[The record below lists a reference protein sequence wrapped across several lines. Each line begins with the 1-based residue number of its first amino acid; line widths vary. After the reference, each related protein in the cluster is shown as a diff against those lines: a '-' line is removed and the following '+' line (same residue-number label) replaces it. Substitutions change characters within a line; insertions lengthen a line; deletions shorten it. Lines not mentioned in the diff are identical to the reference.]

1 MLSSI
6 REKKETST
14 QSVSKCRSNTTVG
27 KEFNDSREKVR
38 KYIRLTY
45 LIKELLDLVDNR
57 LTKDPRYNLTIGF
70 TTGVELSYL
79 SKDEQRLL
87 YNAIVYLD
95 CTPSYAQGRKLREL
109 SNKKKLSYD
118 SIEKILDQM
127 KGNQNERIYFN
138 KRKIE
143 KVLPKRLIKRDKRYI
158 EDYIIEAIEFY
169 KKYRNIL

>member
-14 QSVSKCRSNTTVG
+14 QFVQKLTSIEKISKKG
-27 KEFNDSREKVR
+27 NDSREKIR

-79 SKDEQRLL
+79 TKDEQKLL
-87 YNAIVYLD
+87 YNSITYLGA
-95 CTPSYAQGRKLREL
+95 TPSYAQARKIRAL
-109 SNKKKLSYD
+109 SEKKKLSYD

-127 KGNQNERIYFN
+127 KGNQKERIFFN

-143 KVLPKRLIKRDKRYI
+143 KVLPKNLIKRDKRYI
-158 EDYIIEAIEFY
+158 ENYIIEAIEFY
-169 KKYRNIL
+169 KKYRSVF

>member
-6 REKKETST
+6 REKKDTST
-14 QSVSKCRSNTTVG
+14 QPVSRCRSNTLVG
-27 KEFNDSREKVR
+27 KEFNDSRESVR
-38 KYIRLTY
+38 RYIRLTY
-45 LIKELLDLVDNR
+45 LIKELLDFVDNS
-57 LTKDPRYNLTIGF
+57 LTKDSRYNLTIGF

-118 SIEKILDQM
+118 SISIFGYSSSISFIIFFITMHPLHHIAL
-127 KGNQNERIYFN
+127 NFN
-138 KRKIE
+138 I
-143 KVLPKRLIKRDKRYI
+143 
-158 EDYIIEAIEFY
+158 FY
-169 KKYRNIL
+169 HIR

>member
-1 MLSSI
+1 MQKLTSI
-6 REKKETST
+6 EKI
-14 QSVSKCRSNTTVG
+14 SKKG
-27 KEFNDSREKVR
+27 NDSREKVR

-79 SKDEQRLL
+79 TKDEQKLL
-87 YNAIVYLD
+87 YNSITYIGA
-95 CTPSYAQGRKLREL
+95 TPSYAQARKIRDL
-109 SNKKKLSYD
+109 SEKKKLSYD

-143 KVLPKRLIKRDKRYI
+143 KVLPKNLIRRDKRYI
-158 EDYIIEAIEFY
+158 ENYIVEAIEFY
-169 KKYRNIL
+169 KKYRSVF

>member
-1 MLSSI
+1 MKLY
-6 REKKETST
+6 K
-14 QSVSKCRSNTTVG
+14 
-27 KEFNDSREKVR
+27 F
-38 KYIRLTY
+38 
-45 LIKELLDLVDNR
+45 
-57 LTKDPRYNLTIGF
+57 
-70 TTGVELSYL
+70 SY
-79 SKDEQRLL
+79 
-87 YNAIVYLD
+87 
-95 CTPSYAQGRKLREL
+95 CF
-109 SNKKKLSYD
+109 KKKLSYD

>member
-1 MLSSI
+1 MQKLTSI
-6 REKKETST
+6 EKI
-14 QSVSKCRSNTTVG
+14 SKKG
-27 KEFNDSREKVR
+27 NDSREKVR

-79 SKDEQRLL
+79 TKDEQKLL
-87 YNAIVYLD
+87 YNSITYIGA
-95 CTPSYAQGRKLREL
+95 TPSYAQAREIRAL
-109 SNKKKLSYD
+109 SEKKKLSYD
-118 SIEKILDQM
+118 LIEKILDQM

-143 KVLPKRLIKRDKRYI
+143 KVLPKNLIRRDKRYI
-158 EDYIIEAIEFY
+158 ENYIIEAIEFY
-169 KKYRNIL
+169 KKYRSVF

>member
-1 MLSSI
+1 MQKLTSI
-6 REKKETST
+6 EKISEK
-14 QSVSKCRSNTTVG
+14 G
-27 KEFNDSREKVR
+27 NDSREKVR

-57 LTKDPRYNLTIGF
+57 LTKDPRYNLGF

-79 SKDEQRLL
+79 TKDEQKLL
-87 YNAIVYLD
+87 YNSIAYLGA
-95 CTPSYAQGRKLREL
+95 TPSYAQARKIRAL
-109 SNKKKLSYD
+109 SEKKKLSYD

-143 KVLPKRLIKRDKRYI
+143 KVLPKNLIKRDKRYI
-158 EDYIIEAIEFY
+158 ENYIIEAIDFY

>member
-1 MLSSI
+1 MQKLTSI
-6 REKKETST
+6 EKI
-14 QSVSKCRSNTTVG
+14 SKKG
-27 KEFNDSREKVR
+27 NDSREKVR

-79 SKDEQRLL
+79 TKDEQKLL
-87 YNAIVYLD
+87 YNSITYLGV
-95 CTPSYAQGRKLREL
+95 TPSYAQARKIRDL
-109 SNKKKLSYD
+109 SEKKKLSYD

-143 KVLPKRLIKRDKRYI
+143 KVLPKNLIKRDKRYI
-158 EDYIIEAIEFY
+158 ENYIVEAIEFY
-169 KKYRNIL
+169 KKYRSVF

>member
-14 QSVSKCRSNTTVG
+14 QFVQKLTSIEKISKKG
-27 KEFNDSREKVR
+27 NDSREKVR

-79 SKDEQRLL
+79 TKDEQKLL
-87 YNAIVYLD
+87 YNSITYIGA
-95 CTPSYAQGRKLREL
+95 TPSYAQARKIRDL
-109 SNKKKLSYD
+109 SEKKKLSYD

-143 KVLPKRLIKRDKRYI
+143 KVLPKNLIRRDKRYI
-158 EDYIIEAIEFY
+158 ENYIVEAIEFY
-169 KKYRNIL
+169 KKYRSVF